1 MAVVAAH
8 YLKLEREDFPI
19 DGESEGLEHEGQI
32 DVKGWDWDVS
42 DKSAAPTASKNL
54 ANGRAAAGQT
64 KASADGTAEV
74 GIDPSL
80 FTFTKPV
87 DSATTALMKAM
98 DRGDVLKRAT
108 FELVEEMV
116 EVKNPFRLLVV
127 LEKVTVVSY
136 KLGGRAAEHRV
147 DLDETWGL
155 NYTTISFNYMS
166 AGGLNASFKRNPG
179 STKREARK
187 PVPDIH
193 QVLKENATLRQDA
206 AAKASGAKDKR
217 G

>member
-1 MAVVAAH
+1 MALAASH
-8 YLKLEREDFPI
+8 YLKIEREDFPI
-19 DGESEGLEHEGQI
+19 DGESEGLGHEGQI
-32 DVKGWDWDVS
+32 DVRGWDWDVS
-42 DKSAAPTASKNL
+42 DKSADPSASKNL
-54 ANGRAAAGQT
+54 ASGGAAAGPT
-64 KASADGTAEV
+64 RASAGGTDEV

-87 DSATTALMKAM
+87 DSASTALMKAM
-98 DRGDVLKRAT
+98 NGGEVLTRAT

-116 EVKNPFRLLVV
+116 DVKNPFRLLVV

-155 NYTTISFNYMS
+155 NYTTISFDYKS
-166 AGGLNASFKRNPG
+166 AGGLGASFKRNPG
-179 STKREARK
+179 STKRGASK
-187 PVPDIH
+187 TGPDIE
-193 QVLKENATLRQDA
+193 QLLKENSKLKQDA
-206 AAKASGAKDKR
+206 AAKAGGAKDKR

>member
-1 MAVVAAH
+1 MALVASH
-8 YLKLEREDFPI
+8 YLKIERDDFPI
-19 DGESEGLEHEGQI
+19 DGESEGLGHEGQI

-42 DKSAAPTASKNL
+42 DKSADPTASKSL
-54 ANGRAAAGQT
+54 ASGGAAAGQT
-64 KASADGTAEV
+64 KASAGGTEEV

-98 DRGDVLKRAT
+98 NGGEVLTRAT

-116 EVKNPFRLLVV
+116 DVENPFRLLVV
-127 LEKVTVVSY
+127 LENVTVVSY

-147 DLDETWGL
+147 DLDETWEL
-155 NYTTISFNYMS
+155 NYTTISFDYKS
-166 AGGLNASFKRNPG
+166 AGGLAASFKRNPG
-179 STKREARK
+179 STKRGASK
-187 PVPDIH
+187 PAPDLE
-193 QVLKENATLRQDA
+193 QQRRDQKDLAEYRRQA
-206 AAKASGAKDKR
+206 AAKGKP

>member
-1 MAVVAAH
+1 MALAASH
-8 YLKLEREDFPI
+8 YLKIEREDFPI
-19 DGESEGLEHEGQI
+19 DGESEGLGHEGQI

-42 DKSAAPTASKNL
+42 DKSAATTASKNL
-54 ANGRAAAGQT
+54 SSGGAAAGQT
-64 KASADGTAEV
+64 RASAGGAEEV

-98 DRGDVLKRAT
+98 NGGEVIPRAT

-116 EVKNPFRLLVV
+116 DVENPFQLLVV
-127 LEKVTVVSY
+127 LEKVIVVSY
-136 KLGGRAAEHRV
+136 RLGGRAAEHRV

-155 NYTTISFNYMS
+155 NYTTISFDYKS
-166 AGGLNASFKRNPG
+166 AGGLSAIFKRNPG
-179 STKREARK
+179 STKRGASK
-187 PVPDIH
+187 SGPDVE
-193 QVLKENATLRQDA
+193 QLLKDISALKQA
-206 AAKASGAKDKR
+206 AAAKDKR

>member
-1 MAVVAAH
+1 MALAASH
-8 YLKLEREDFPI
+8 YLKIEREDFPI
-19 DGESEGLEHEGQI
+19 DGESEGLGHEGQI
-32 DVKGWDWDVS
+32 DVQGWDWDVS
-42 DKSAAPTASKNL
+42 DKSADPTASKSL
-54 ANGRAAAGQT
+54 ASGGAAAGQT
-64 KASADGTAEV
+64 KASAGGTEEV

-98 DRGDVLKRAT
+98 NGGEVLTRAT

-116 EVKNPFRLLVV
+116 DVKNPFQLLVV

-136 KLGGRAAEHRV
+136 KLGGRASEHRV

-155 NYTTISFNYMS
+155 NYTTISFDYKS
-166 AGGLNASFKRNPG
+166 AGGLGASFKRNPG
-179 STKREARK
+179 STKRGASKPAPDPEQERK
-187 PVPDIH
+187 DREE
-193 QVLKENATLRQDA
+193 LLEYRRAD
-206 AAKASGAKDKR
+206 AKAKAKR